1 MQRAVSS
8 TRFWPGAARGS
19 LSGRVSRLLVA
30 AALLAGGCQ
39 GAAPSGAP
47 SGSSSPTRAP
57 AQATAA
63 PASPR
68 ASTVA
73 VPSEAV
79 TDPRPLFGTLP
90 AAKLDATRAAALQQV
105 LDATV
110 AAGAPD
116 VIAAV
121 ITPAGTWAGAAGT
134 GGPDGRN
141 ATVHDEFAI
150 GSVGKTFLDALVM
163 RLAEQGR
170 IDLDAPIAA
179 YLGDLAFDTN
189 GATVRQALG
198 QRSGIPDIGAEV
210 PNAIAADPAHRW
222 TLEDTLAVLP
232 EPSGP
237 PGPYVSAFS
246 NSVMLALAVEHVDG
260 RLVRRR
266 AAGRGARSG
275 RVPPGSS
282 CRVTA
287 FPRRSHGRSRRGPT
301 SAASSSRTW
310 GPAARSRASLPQRL
324 RMASEGWQATPRRSR
339 PGHGISS
346 PATSWAK
353 RRSPRCCPGPM
364 AMASDSTRSV
374 APLDHAIGMHRRQ
387 DRIRRGPGDPAGRAD
402 GRRRPGER
410 RGVPDRWVHRRPDR
424 RRDNALAPG
433 SCRRTDRSRPDR
445 VARGPDSDS
454 IGKTPGGPEPWRS
467 MSL

>member
-1 MQRAVSS
+1 VQRAVSS

-39 GAAPSGAP
+39 GVAPSGAP

-150 GSVGKTFLDALVM
+150 GSVGKTFLDALVI

-237 PGPYVSAFS
+237 PGPYASALS
-246 NSVMLALAVEHVDG
+246 NSVMLSLAVEHVTGGSFADALRAEVLDPVAAARILVQGYGVPTPKPWALPTEAHLG
-260 RLVRRR
+260 RFKL
-266 AAGRGARSG
+266 ADLGAGGAI
-275 RVPPGSS
+275 S
-282 CRVTA
+282 CIASATA
-287 FPRRSHGRSRRGPT
+287 SHGVGGLAGDAPSL
-301 SAASSSRTW
+301 AAW
-310 GPAARSRASLPQRL
+310 AWHLLAGDIVGEASLAAMLPG
-324 RMASEGWQATPRRSR
+324 AD
-339 PGHGISS
+339 GHGLGLD
-346 PATSWAK
+346 
-353 RRSPRCCPGPM
+353 RL
-364 AMASDSTRSV
+364 V
-374 APLDHAIGMHRRQ
+374 APLDHAIGMPGAKTGYGAVLAILPAEQ
-387 DRIRRGPGDPAGRAD
+387 MVAVVLVNDEEFRID
-402 GRRRPGER
+402 GYIVDLIDAATTR
-410 RGVPDRWVHRRPDR
+410 
-424 RRDNALAPG
+424 
-433 SCRRTDRSRPDR
+433 
-445 VARGPDSDS
+445 
-454 IGKTPGGPEPWRS
+454 
-467 MSL
+467 